1 MEGKVFTMAKEYKL
15 TMERLKELENELT
28 YLKTDRD
35 KEVTEM
41 IKVAR
46 GYGDLSENSEYDDAK
61 NEQAKLYARIA
72 EVEEILA
79 NAVIIGDDVGTD
91 HIGLGCSFTVRDLEL
106 DEEETYELVGSQEA
120 NPAKGRVSDDAPFG
134 RSMVGKKVGEI
145 VKVEAP
151 IGVIEYEVIRIT
163 R

>member
-91 HIGLGCSFTVRDLEL
+91 HSGLGCSFTVRDLEFN
-106 DEEETYELVGSQEA
+106 EEETYELVGSQEA

-134 RSMVGKKVGEI
+134 RAMVGKKVGEI

>member
-1 MEGKVFTMAKEYKL
+1 MAKEYKL
-15 TMERLKELENELT
+15 TPERYEELQKELT

-72 EVEEILA
+72 EVEDILS
-79 NAVIIGDDVGTD
+79 NAVVINAGAADAD
-91 HIGLGCSFTVRDLEL
+91 HIGLGCTFTVLDVEA
-106 DEEETYELVGSQEA
+106 DEEMTFELVGSQEA
-120 NPAKGRVSDDAPFG
+120 DPLNGRVSDDAPFG
-134 RSMVGKKVGEI
+134 IALVGTKVGDI
-145 VKVEAP
+145 VEVEAP
-151 IGVIEYEVIRIT
+151 VGSISYKVLKIT

>member
-1 MEGKVFTMAKEYKL
+1 MAKESKL
-15 TMERLKELENELT
+15 TPERYEELQKELT

-72 EVEEILA
+72 EVEDILS
-79 NAVIIGDDVGTD
+79 NAVVINAGAADAD
-91 HIGLGCSFTVRDLEL
+91 HIGLGCTFTVLDIDDNEEL
-106 DEEETYELVGSQEA
+106 TFELVGSQEA
-120 NPAKGRVSDDAPFG
+120 DPLNGRVSDDAPFG
-134 RSMVGKKVGEI
+134 IALVGTKVGDI
-145 VKVEAP
+145 VEVEAP
-151 IGVIEYEVIRIT
+151 VGSISYKVLKIT

>member
-1 MEGKVFTMAKEYKL
+1 MAKEYKL
-15 TMERLKELENELT
+15 TPERYEELQKELT

-72 EVEEILA
+72 EVEDILS
-79 NAVIIGDDVGTD
+79 NAVVINAGAADAD
-91 HIGLGCSFTVRDLEL
+91 HIGLGCTFTVLDIDDNEEL
-106 DEEETYELVGSQEA
+106 TFELVGSQEA
-120 NPAKGRVSDDAPFG
+120 DPLNGRVSDDAPFG
-134 RSMVGKKVGEI
+134 IALVGTKVGDI
-145 VKVEAP
+145 VEVEAP
-151 IGVIEYEVIRIT
+151 VGSISYKVLKIT

>member
-1 MEGKVFTMAKEYKL
+1 MAKEYKL
-15 TMERLKELENELT
+15 SEERLKELQEELN

-79 NAVIIGDDVGTD
+79 NAVIISAEDGSTD
-91 HIGLGCSFTVRDLEL
+91 HVGLGCTFTVKELETG
-106 DEEETYELVGSQEA
+106 DELTFELVGSQEA
-120 NPAKGRVSDDAPFG
+120 NPMKGRVSDDAPFG
-134 RSMVGKKVGEI
+134 RTMVGHKVGEI
-145 VKVEAP
+145 VRVEAP
-151 IGVIEYEVIRIT
+151 AGAIEYEITNIT

>member
-91 HIGLGCSFTVRDLEL
+91 HIGLGCSFTVRDLEFN
-106 DEEETYELVGSQEA
+106 EEETYELVGSQEA

-134 RSMVGKKVGEI
+134 RAMVGKKVGDI

>member
-1 MEGKVFTMAKEYKL
+1 MAKEYKL
-15 TMERLKELENELT
+15 TPERYEELQKELT
-28 YLKTDRD
+28 YLKTDRG

-72 EVEEILA
+72 EVEDILS
-79 NAVIIGDDVGTD
+79 NAVVINAGAADAD
-91 HIGLGCSFTVRDLEL
+91 HIGLGCTFTVLDIDDNEEL
-106 DEEETYELVGSQEA
+106 TFELVGSQEA
-120 NPAKGRVSDDAPFG
+120 DPLNGRVSDDAPFG
-134 RSMVGKKVGEI
+134 IALVGTKVGDI
-145 VKVEAP
+145 VEVEAP
-151 IGVIEYEVIRIT
+151 VGSISYKVLKIT

>member
-1 MEGKVFTMAKEYKL
+1 MAKEYKL
-15 TMERLKELENELT
+15 TPERYEELQKGLT

-72 EVEEILA
+72 EVEDILS
-79 NAVIIGDDVGTD
+79 NAVVINAGAADAD
-91 HIGLGCSFTVRDLEL
+91 HIGLGCTFTVLDIDDNEEL
-106 DEEETYELVGSQEA
+106 TFEPVGSQEA
-120 NPAKGRVSDDAPFG
+120 DPLNGRVSDDAPFG
-134 RSMVGKKVGEI
+134 IALVGTKVGDI
-145 VKVEAP
+145 VEVEAP
-151 IGVIEYEVIRIT
+151 VGSIKYKVLKIT

>member
-1 MEGKVFTMAKEYKL
+1 MVFIMAKEYKL
-15 TMERLKELENELT
+15 SLERLKELEAELN

-79 NAVIIGDDVGTD
+79 NAVVINAEDAATD
-91 HIGLGCSFTVRDLEL
+91 HIGLGCTFTVKDLEM
-106 DEEETYELVGSQEA
+106 DEESTYELVGSQEA
-120 NPAKGRVSDDAPFG
+120 NPMKGRVSDDAPFG
-134 RSMVGKKVGEI
+134 RAMVGARVGDI

-151 IGVIEYEVIRIT
+151 VGTIEYQVVKIAR
-163 R
+163 

>member
-1 MEGKVFTMAKEYKL
+1 MAKEYKL
-15 TMERLKELENELT
+15 SPERLKELEAELL

-46 GYGDLSENSEYDDAK
+46 GYGDLSENSEYDEAK
-61 NEQAKLYARIA
+61 TQQAQLYGRIA

-79 NAVIIGDDVGTD
+79 NAVIINADDVTTD
-91 HIGLGCSFTVRDLEL
+91 HIGLGCTFTVKDIEM
-106 DEEETYELVGSQEA
+106 DEESTYELVGSQEA
-120 NPAKGRVSDDAPFG
+120 NPMKGRVSDDAPFG
-134 RSMVGKKVGEI
+134 RAMVGARVGDI

-151 IGVIEYEVIRIT
+151 VGVIEYEVIKISR
-163 R
+163 

>member
-1 MEGKVFTMAKEYKL
+1 MAKEYKL
-15 TMERLKELENELT
+15 SPERLKELEAELL

-46 GYGDLSENSEYDDAK
+46 GYGDLSENSEYDEAK
-61 NEQAKLYARIA
+61 TQQAQLYGRIA

-79 NAVIIGDDVGTD
+79 NAVIINADEVTTD
-91 HIGLGCSFTVRDLEL
+91 HIGLGCTFTVKDIEM
-106 DEEETYELVGSQEA
+106 DEIETYELVGSQEA
-120 NPAKGRVSDDAPFG
+120 NPMKGRVSDDAPFG
-134 RSMVGKKVGEI
+134 RAMVGARVGDI

-151 IGVIEYEVIRIT
+151 VGIIEYEVVKISR
-163 R
+163 

>member
-1 MEGKVFTMAKEYKL
+1 MAKEYKL
-15 TMERLKELENELT
+15 TPERYEELQKELT
-28 YLKTDRD
+28 YLKTDRA

-72 EVEEILA
+72 EVEDILS
-79 NAVIIGDDVGTD
+79 NAVVINAGAADAD
-91 HIGLGCSFTVRDLEL
+91 HIGLGCTFTVLDIDDNEEL
-106 DEEETYELVGSQEA
+106 TFELVGSQEA
-120 NPAKGRVSDDAPFG
+120 DPLNGRVSDDAPFG
-134 RSMVGKKVGEI
+134 IALVGTKVGDI
-145 VKVEAP
+145 VEVEAP
-151 IGVIEYEVIRIT
+151 VGSISYKVLKIT

>member
-1 MEGKVFTMAKEYKL
+1 MAKEYKL
-15 TMERLKELENELT
+15 TPERYEELQKELT

-72 EVEEILA
+72 EVEDILS
-79 NAVIIGDDVGTD
+79 NAVVINAGAADAD
-91 HIGLGCSFTVRDLEL
+91 HIGLGCTFTVLDIDDNEEL
-106 DEEETYELVGSQEA
+106 TFELVGSQEA
-120 NPAKGRVSDDAPFG
+120 DPLNGRVSDDAPFG
-134 RSMVGKKVGEI
+134 IALVGTKVGDI
-145 VKVEAP
+145 VEVEAP
-151 IGVIEYEVIRIT
+151 VGSIKYKVLKIMR
-163 R
+163 

>member
-1 MEGKVFTMAKEYKL
+1 MAKEYKL
-15 TMERLKELENELT
+15 TPERYQELQNELT

-79 NAVIIGDDVGTD
+79 NAVVINAGEADAE
-91 HIGLGCSFTVRDLEL
+91 HIGLGCKFTVLDVEA
-106 DEEETYELVGSQEA
+106 DEELTFELVGSQEA
-120 NPAKGRVSDDAPFG
+120 DPLNGRVSDDAPFG
-134 RSMVGKKVGEI
+134 IALLGASVGDV
-145 VKVEAP
+145 VDVEAP
-151 IGVIEYEVIRIT
+151 VGSIQYKVLKIT

>member
-1 MEGKVFTMAKEYKL
+1 MAKEYKL
-15 TMERLKELENELT
+15 SPERLKELEEELN

-79 NAVIIGDDVGTD
+79 NAVIISADEGGTD
-91 HIGLGCSFTVRDLEL
+91 HVGLGCTFTVKDIEA
-106 DEEETYELVGSQEA
+106 DEEITFELVGSQEA
-120 NPAKGRVSDDAPFG
+120 NPMKGRVSDDAPFG
-134 RSMVGKKVGEI
+134 RAMVGKKVGER
-145 VKVEAP
+145 VTVDAP
-151 IGVIEYEVIRIT
+151 AGPIEYEVIKIT

>member
-1 MEGKVFTMAKEYKL
+1 MAKEYKL
-15 TMERLKELENELT
+15 TAERLKELEAELT

-46 GYGDLSENSEYDDAK
+46 GYGDLSENSEYDEAK
-61 NEQAKLYARIA
+61 NEQAKLYGRIA

-79 NAVIIGDDVGTD
+79 NAVVINAEEAGTD
-91 HIGLGCSFTVRDLEL
+91 HIGLGCTFTVLDIEM
-106 DEEETYELVGSQEA
+106 DEESTFELVGSQEA
-120 NPAKGRVSDDAPFG
+120 NPMNGRVSDDAPFG
-134 RSMVGKKVGEI
+134 RALVGAKVGDI

-151 IGVIEYEVIRIT
+151 VGVIEYKVINIT

>member
-1 MEGKVFTMAKEYKL
+1 MAKEYKL
-15 TMERLKELENELT
+15 SPERLQELEAELN

-35 KEVTEM
+35 KQVTEM
-41 IKVAR
+41 IKTAR

-79 NAVIIGDDVGTD
+79 NAVIISADEGGTE
-91 HIGLGCSFTVRDLEL
+91 HVGLGCSFTVKNVFENV
-106 DEEETYELVGSQEA
+106 EITYELVGSQEA
-120 NPAKGRVSDDAPFG
+120 NPMKGRISDDSPLGRAILG
-134 RSMVGKKVGEI
+134 RSVGERFM
-145 VKVEAP
+145 VEAP
-151 IGVIEYEVIRIT
+151 MGSIEYEVISIT

>member
-1 MEGKVFTMAKEYKL
+1 MAKEYKL
-15 TMERLKELENELT
+15 TPERYEELQKELT

-72 EVEEILA
+72 EVEVILS
-79 NAVIIGDDVGTD
+79 NAVVINAGAADAD
-91 HIGLGCSFTVRDLEL
+91 HIGLGCTFTVLDIDDNEEL
-106 DEEETYELVGSQEA
+106 TFELVGSQEA
-120 NPAKGRVSDDAPFG
+120 DPLNGRVSDDAPFG
-134 RSMVGKKVGEI
+134 IALVGTKVGDI
-145 VKVEAP
+145 VEVEAP
-151 IGVIEYEVIRIT
+151 VGSIKYKVLKIT

>member
-1 MEGKVFTMAKEYKL
+1 MAKEYKL
-15 TMERLKELENELT
+15 TPERYEELQKELT

-72 EVEEILA
+72 EVEDILS
-79 NAVIIGDDVGTD
+79 NAVVINAGAADAD
-91 HIGLGCSFTVRDLEL
+91 HIGLGCTFTVLDIDDNEEL
-106 DEEETYELVGSQEA
+106 TFELVGSQEA
-120 NPAKGRVSDDAPFG
+120 DPLNGRVSDDAPFG
-134 RSMVGKKVGEI
+134 IALVGTKVGEI
-145 VKVEAP
+145 VEVEAP
-151 IGVIEYEVIRIT
+151 VGSIKYKVLKIT

>member
-1 MEGKVFTMAKEYKL
+1 MAKEYKL
-15 TMERLKELENELT
+15 SPERYKELEDERN

-35 KEVTEM
+35 REVTEM

-72 EVEEILA
+72 EIEEILA
-79 NAVIIGDDVGTD
+79 NAVVISAEEGGTE
-91 HIGLGCSFTVRDLEL
+91 HVGLGCTFTVKDVEA
-106 DEEETYELVGSQEA
+106 DEELTFELVGSQEA
-120 NPAKGRVSDDAPFG
+120 NPMKGRVSDDAPFG
-134 RSMVGKKVGEI
+134 RAMVGRKVGER
-145 VKVEAP
+145 VTVDAP
-151 IGVIEYEVIRIT
+151 SGPIEYEVIKIT

>member
-1 MEGKVFTMAKEYKL
+1 MAKEYKL
-15 TMERLKELENELT
+15 SPERLKELEEELN

-41 IKVAR
+41 IRVAR

-79 NAVIIGDDVGTD
+79 NAVVISAEDATTD
-91 HIGLGCSFTVRDLEL
+91 HIGLGCTFTVKDMEM
-106 DEEETYELVGSQEA
+106 DEESTYELVGSQEA
-120 NPAKGRVSDDAPFG
+120 NPMKGRVSDDAPFG
-134 RSMVGKKVGEI
+134 RAMVGAKVGDI

-151 IGVIEYEVIRIT
+151 VGVIEYQVVKIAR
-163 R
+163 

>member
-1 MEGKVFTMAKEYKL
+1 MAKEYKL
-15 TMERLKELENELT
+15 TPERYEELQKELT

-72 EVEEILA
+72 EVEDILS
-79 NAVIIGDDVGTD
+79 NAVVINAGAADAD
-91 HIGLGCSFTVRDLEL
+91 HIGLGCTFTVLDVEA
-106 DEEETYELVGSQEA
+106 DEEMTFELVGSQEA
-120 NPAKGRVSDDAPFG
+120 DPLNGRVSDDAPFG
-134 RSMVGKKVGEI
+134 IALVGTKVGDI
-145 VKVEAP
+145 VEVEAP
-151 IGVIEYEVIRIT
+151 VGSIKYKVLKIMR
-163 R
+163 

>member
-1 MEGKVFTMAKEYKL
+1 MAKEYKL
-15 TMERLKELENELT
+15 TPERYEELQKELT

-72 EVEEILA
+72 EVEDILS
-79 NAVIIGDDVGTD
+79 NAVVINAGAADAD
-91 HIGLGCSFTVRDLEL
+91 HIGLGCTFTVLDIDDNEEL
-106 DEEETYELVGSQEA
+106 TFELVGSQEA
-120 NPAKGRVSDDAPFG
+120 DPLNGRVSDDAPFG
-134 RSMVGKKVGEI
+134 ITLVGTKVGDI
-145 VKVEAP
+145 VEVEAP
-151 IGVIEYEVIRIT
+151 VGSIKYKVLKIT